1 MQYLTKDTHSGRDMA
16 QRLDRIDVRMLDEL
30 QRDARISVVELA
42 ERVSLTPTPCGRRL
56 QKLERD
62 GLIAG
67 YVALLDQARV
77 GLPVNAFVEVK
88 LVRERKNE
96 ARIFEERVRDLPE
109 VMECYAMSGG
119 YDYLLR
125 VVSADL
131 EQYNRFLRDQLL
143 EIESVDTVQTSFAL
157 ERLIYRTSLPL
168 RQLEG

>member
-1 MQYLTKDTHSGRDMA
+1 MTTRIFIDGEAGTAGLQIR
-16 QRLDRIDVRMLDEL
+16 QRLESRGEFEL
-30 QRDARISVVELA
+30 L
-42 ERVSLTPTPCGRRL
+42 RL
-56 QKLERD
+56 GD
-62 GLIAG
+62 H
-67 YVALLDQARV
+67 
-77 GLPVNAFVEVK
+77 
-88 LVRERKNE
+88 ERKNE

-157 ERLIYRTSLPL
+157 VRLIYRTSLPL

>member
-1 MQYLTKDTHSGRDMA
+1 MPQS
-16 QRLDRIDVRMLDEL
+16 QLDRTDVRMLDHL
-30 QRDARISVVELA
+30 QRDARISVVQLA
-42 ERVSLTPTPCGRRL
+42 QRVSLTPTPCARRL
-56 QKLERD
+56 QKLERE

-67 YVALLDQARV
+67 YVTLLDQARA

-88 LVRERKNE
+88 LVRERKDE
-96 ARIFEERVRDLPE
+96 AKLFEERIHNLPE

-143 EIESVDTVQTSFAL
+143 EIASVDTVQTSFAL

-168 RQLEG
+168 TQLER